1 MPRSCEANSP
11 ETLFDADE
19 HIANLQE
26 DIAQILFVVGL
37 DPANFENYELEEI
50 ITALRET
57 FSIRNASIG
66 RDPVYPFVYG
76 QYRSLLHKL
85 RNDFLYL
92 QISKYGK
99 QL

>member
-1 MPRSCEANSP
+1 MPRSCTANSS
-11 ETLFDADE
+11 EKLFDADK
-19 HIANLQE
+19 HIVDLWQ

-50 ITALRET
+50 ITALMET
-57 FSIRNASIG
+57 FSVKNSALGRNPAH
-66 RDPVYPFVYG
+66 PFVYG
-76 QYRSLLHKL
+76 KYKSSVHRL

-92 QISKYGK
+92 KISKYGK

>member
-1 MPRSCEANSP
+1 MPRSCEANSS
-11 ETLFDADE
+11 ETLFDANE
-19 HIANLQE
+19 HMANLWQ

-37 DPANFENYELEEI
+37 DPSEFESYELDEI

-57 FSIRNASIG
+57 FSIHNAAIG
-66 RDPVYPFVYG
+66 SDPVYPFVYG
-76 QYRSLLHKL
+76 KYRSLLHKL

-92 QISKYGK
+92 QISKHGK